1 MALTVDFVGRRIT
14 DAEAITDFVTARVDG
29 GGGQSWG
36 SIAVNANENIQ
47 GTNCVSAESTAN
59 SNSKVVFFGYDYLNA
74 SGANLDFTIGGTEEG
89 QMVWVW
95 AKMIAPQPTGSYAT
109 LPGLSIGLSSAGA
122 GTPDDTNTAWW
133 TFYGIENYPGSW
145 VRMVVDPLSSLPT
158 ASGAS
163 FTLASVSHVG
173 MVGTTQTAKGSVEVA
188 FLDAIDIGS
197 GINVYGSTDT
207 VDGFLDLFNESESS
221 SNKYGIIGSLENT
234 NTVFSLQ
241 GQLNLG
247 DIEGTNNLAF
257 TGQDSVLAFAAPK
270 YQANADGAL
279 VNALD
284 DDFQNF
290 SIQGN
295 TGVSSTTN
303 VTFGIKVD
311 GATTDEDT
319 GRNGIIF
326 LGNDDYN
333 IDFRFNAGNVDSLD
347 MYGCTIRNFQPT
359 GGLVWNAASNHD
371 FVGSFLDNSAKLTP
385 DSGVRIRNS
394 TFLNHPSGIGPTG
407 EADAAVLFETS
418 PPDTEISDIVN
429 SSFVSNFYAVEH
441 AESGEYTYDGLSFSA
456 NDYDV
461 YYSYTGVGD
470 LTINATNGSNPT
482 TAETGNPSNTV
493 TFVNAVTL
501 TLEDVVANSEVR
513 FYTSGTKTE
522 RYGVENSPN
531 DGDGF
536 GDVAFSYQF
545 GDPGVDIR
553 IFHLD
558 YQPLNLFART
568 LGSTNASI
576 PIQQIP
582 DRNYENP

>member
-1 MALTVDFVGRRIT
+1 MPAVVNFLGTRINDVESAT
-14 DAEAITDFVTARVDG
+14 NWTSYKFG
-29 GGGQSWG
+29 GGGGGNSNTDYPADG
-36 SIAVNANENIQ
+36 FVQ
-47 GTNCVSAESTAN
+47 GTSALAWSYTAADRAFVACYDYVAGGGTALDFSPGGSEKNQLVYVWANGLFPLNSTGVAVGGFYGGLGIALSDDATL
-59 SNSKVVFFGYDYLNA
+59 SNS
-74 SGANLDFTIGGTEEG
+74 
-89 QMVWVW
+89 W
-95 AKMIAPQPTGSYAT
+95 AAWSIY
-109 LPGLSIGLSSAGA
+109 GLE
-122 GTPDDTNTAWW
+122 T
-133 TFYGIENYPGSW
+133 YPGGW
-145 VRMVVDPLSSLPT
+145 QKLVIDPTKAPT
-158 ASGAS
+158 ASGGT
-163 FTLASVSHVG
+163 FSVSSLLQIRQFG
-173 MVGTTQTAKGSVEVA
+173 IAYCFTAGKSGPQAVWV
-188 FLDAIDIGS
+188 DAIDVGS
-197 GINVYGSTDT
+197 GLRIYGTGTTEAAFNDLLDEDEGTTNNRYGVFKSLETTDT
-207 VDGFLDLFNESESS
+207 VLETQGKIFIGDETGVNSTDLSDIDKIIVMAAPQYQNSAGGFENAIPDD
-221 SNKYGIIGSLENT
+221 YLE
-234 NTVFSLQ
+234 VK
-241 GQLNLG
+241 
-247 DIEGTNNLAF
+247 IEGNTTGSTN
-257 TGQDSVLAFAAPK
+257 
-270 YQANADGAL
+270 
-279 VNALD
+279 
-284 DDFQNF
+284 
-290 SIQGN
+290 IR
-295 TGVSSTTN
+295 
-303 VTFGIKVD
+303 FGIKVD

-319 GRNGIIF
+319 GRNGVLF
-326 LGNDDYN
+326 LGNSDYN
-333 IDFRFNAGNVDSLD
+333 CDFKFNDGNVDSLD
-347 MYGCTIRNFQPT
+347 MYGCTIRSFQPT

-470 LTINATNGSNPT
+470 LIINATNGSNPA

-522 RYGVENSPN
+522 RYGVENSPD

-536 GDVAFSYQF
+536 GNVDFSYQF